1 MSITALIM
9 INAEPGAI
17 AELGTQLAD
26 IDGIT
31 EAHSVAGGDVDLVA
45 IAKVETHDDIAKVVT
60 EGISKLSGIL
70 NTNTLIAF
78 RSYSTQA
85 IDAAFEGFGD

>member
-45 IAKVETHDDIAKVVT
+45 IAKVETHD
-60 EGISKLSGIL
+60 EGRHRGSLEALRDPQHQHPHSV
-70 NTNTLIAF
+70 
-78 RSYSTQA
+78 
-85 IDAAFEGFGD
+85 